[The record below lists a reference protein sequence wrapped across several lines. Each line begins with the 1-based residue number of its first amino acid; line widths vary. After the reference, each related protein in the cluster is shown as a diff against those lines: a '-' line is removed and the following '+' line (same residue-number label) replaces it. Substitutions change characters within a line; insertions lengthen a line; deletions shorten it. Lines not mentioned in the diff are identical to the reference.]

1 MYFNANRDDKIELE
15 TSIIQE
21 GNIESFGILN
31 YAYAIH
37 EKFKSTQG
45 IDLDSK
51 IDKDYIK
58 LLGGGFKFFKIMNL
72 EKWFKISKQLKESG
86 NKNIYN
92 HILEYQLVNKFP
104 HELKNYK
111 KVQFK
116 WNASHDE
123 IILNCQLQSV
133 NENSVAYFNDVE
145 LNLTKHDLAIINS
158 SGTKMQDAV
167 VDLFLTEYTPGFN
180 NKSGMLGF
188 LYLIDYLDA
197 ANLEAVL
204 DVMLPM
210 MSKNPLVIGKH
221 IEIILEKSDVE
232 EDKKEVIRD
241 FFVNKNIDELKD
253 GFFHNNELTPK
264 ETDEYYTEDLS
275 GLSHKEAREKN
286 LAIDTLEKIK
296 KDKQNKYEEYLN
308 NEDKDNY
315 DDLYEQSEN
324 KINRVSPE
332 RYEDFL
338 KNFEKSISSAILL
351 PKKNTSSSMH
361 SWFNADDIKKID
373 VRDKKEKDLLQKILE
388 NAFKP
393 KLELTDDKIEQI
405 EELKKELP
413 NFAEVI
419 DYLVSQIKLNIFHKG
434 KMSFK
439 PVLLLGDPGLGKTYV
454 AQEISKILQ
463 TGFEFIDFASTSAA
477 FVIKGGGKQWKDAEE
492 GKILKLMI
500 SSPTINPIVLYDE
513 VDKNATNKNYPPEV
527 VLYQLFEPLNA
538 RNFEDEYLGFKFDAS
553 TILNI
558 CTANTVDTLTA
569 PLLSR
574 MDVFTIEKL
583 NKEQTRYLINK
594 MYKKTISNYN
604 LFESE
609 LSEEII
615 LSMENLV
622 PRQIDTAIHKIIAKN
637 IEKLS
642 MKDISKHQTGERISL
657 KYIDFKPQKTEKII
671 GF

>member
-1 MYFNANRDDKIELE
+1 MYFSANRDDKIELE

-31 YAYAIH
+31 YAYLIH
-37 EKFKSTQG
+37 EKFQFTQ
-45 IDLDSK
+45 DVQLDSK

-58 LLGGGFKFFKIMNL
+58 LLGGGFKFFKIINL
-72 EKWFKISKQLKESG
+72 EKWFKISKEIKKSG
-86 NKNIYN
+86 NNKVYN
-92 HILEYQLVNKFP
+92 HLLEYQLVNKFP
-104 HELKNYK
+104 NELKNYK
-111 KVQFK
+111 RVPFK
-116 WNASHDE
+116 WDASQDE
-123 IILNCQLQSV
+123 IVLNCQLQSL
-133 NENSVAYFNDVE
+133 NENSVAFFNDME
-145 LNLTKHDLAIINS
+145 LNLTKHDLAIINT
-158 SGTKMQDAV
+158 SGTKMQDSV
-167 VDLFLTEYTPGFN
+167 VDLFLTEYTPEFN
-180 NKSGMLGF
+180 NKSGLLSF
-188 LYLIDYLDA
+188 LYLIDYLSQV
-197 ANLEAVL
+197 NVETILN
-204 DVMLPM
+204 VMLPM

-221 IEIILEKSDVE
+221 IEIIIENSDVE
-232 EDKKEVIRD
+232 EDKKEIIRD
-241 FFVNKNIDELKD
+241 FFVHKNIDELKS
-253 GFFHNNELTPK
+253 GFFHNDTKNKTDTYYNYEQELDVLTQR
-264 ETDEYYTEDLS
+264 
-275 GLSHKEAREKN
+275 EADEKN
-286 LAIDTLEKIK
+286 FAIEKLEKIK
-296 KDKQNKYEEYLN
+296 KGKSDYSSDDDDEDDDYLSEQNTN
-308 NEDKDNY
+308 
-315 DDLYEQSEN
+315 QVTT
-324 KINRVSPE
+324 ISPE
-332 RYEDFL
+332 RYEEFL

-361 SWFNADDIKKID
+361 SWFNADEIKKID

-388 NAFKP
+388 NSFKP
-393 KLELTDDKIEQI
+393 KLELTDDKVEQI

-454 AQEISKILQ
+454 AQELSKILQ

-500 SSPTINPIVLYDE
+500 SSSTVNPIVLYDE
-513 VDKNATNKNYPPEV
+513 IDKNATNKNYPPEV

-538 RNFEDEYLGFKFDAS
+538 KNFEDEYLGFKFDAS
-553 TILNI
+553 SILNI

-583 NKEQTRYLINK
+583 NTSQTHYLINK
-594 MYKKTISNYN
+594 MYKKIISNYSI
-604 LFESE
+604 FENV

-615 LSMENLV
+615 SSMENMV

-642 MKDISKHQTGERISL
+642 MKDITKHQTESKINL
-657 KYIDFKPQKTEKII
+657 KYIDFRQQKKEKTM